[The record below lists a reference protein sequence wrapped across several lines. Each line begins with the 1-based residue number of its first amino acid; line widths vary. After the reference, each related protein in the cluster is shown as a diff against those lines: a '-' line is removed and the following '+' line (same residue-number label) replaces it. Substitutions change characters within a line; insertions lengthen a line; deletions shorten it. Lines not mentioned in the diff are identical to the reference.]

1 MTKLKSMKN
10 KKYIAV
16 SLMAALAAGI
26 ACEDKPDTYEFP
38 VEEYFYDIPDV
49 PVTEDYVVGVSYD
62 IKYRDILE
70 NVWWNSANNLPELYT
85 GTPQLG
91 EYDMREELEATLH
104 RHMDWGRDAGIDFFI
119 ISWGGHGYNDTI
131 LTAFADYYQPGHP
144 QVVIRYDP
152 GYRFPRVGTD
162 TMLYNPLVMDSLRF
176 DFDSLY
182 THVMTQPFAY
192 KNKTNNHPVMVLTN
206 FNNTG
211 NIPSVNTFN
220 TFLRNAVSNN
230 IWIMA
235 ELQGE
240 WSSPERWGYH
250 AANGYAGAVSDGW
263 VQPDSIRAFDAF
275 FITDIST
282 SNKDRYDGFYS
293 FLDYNYNYWQK
304 AMAPLGKEYVPTIMP
319 AFDNL
324 VNNPISNKYLIPRW
338 KEGSGA
344 YAISGSLPD
353 APKYNW
359 SNIKENPY
367 KTLANVAKRNVGPSR
382 IVIVYSWNNYVNGIN
397 LEPTQEFGN
406 DYLQYTKQ
414 FFKK

>member
-1 MTKLKSMKN
+1 MKN
-10 KKYIAV
+10 KIIIATG
-16 SLMAALAAGI
+16 LTAALIIGFS
-26 ACEDKPDTYEFP
+26 CQDKPSTYVFP
-38 VEEYFYDIPDV
+38 KEEYFYDIPDV
-49 PVTEDYVVGVSYD
+49 PVTEDYAVGVSYD
-62 IKYRDILE
+62 IKYRDTTE
-70 NVWWNSANNLPELYT
+70 NLWWDNSNNIHQLYT
-85 GTPQLG
+85 GTPSLG
-91 EYDMREELEATLH
+91 EYDMRQEFEATLH
-104 RHMDWGRDAGIDFFI
+104 QHMDWGKEAGIDFFI

-131 LTAFADYYQPGHP
+131 IREFGNYYKQGYP
-144 QVVIRYDP
+144 QLAIRFDP
-152 GYRFPRVGTD
+152 GYRFPKSGTD
-162 TMLYNPLVMDSLRF
+162 TMLYNPVVMDSLRM

-182 THVMTQPFAY
+182 TYVMTQPYAY
-192 KNKTNNHPVMVLTN
+192 KNKANGKPVMVLTN
-206 FNNTG
+206 FNNTS

-220 TFLRNAVSNN
+220 SFLRNTVNNN

-235 ELQGE
+235 ELQGQ
-240 WSSPERWGYH
+240 WTSPERWGYNS
-250 AANGYAGAVSDGW
+250 ANGYAGAVTDGW
-263 VQPDSIRAFDAF
+263 VQPDTIKAFDAF

-324 VNNPISNKYLIPRW
+324 INNPLSNTYLIPRW

-359 SNIKENPY
+359 SNVTENPY
-367 KTLANVAKRNVGPSR
+367 KTLANVAKRNVGSSR
-382 IVIVYSWNNYVNGIN
+382 IVIVYGWNNYTNGTT
-397 LEPTQEFGN
+397 LEPTIEYGS